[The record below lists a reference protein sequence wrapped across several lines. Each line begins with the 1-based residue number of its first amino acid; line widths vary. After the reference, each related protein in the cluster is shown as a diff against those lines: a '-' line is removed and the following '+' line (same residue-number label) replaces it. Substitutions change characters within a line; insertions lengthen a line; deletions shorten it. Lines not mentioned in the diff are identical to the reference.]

1 MADYGNFKRQSYR
14 VKKPIRSFKD
24 LEVYYRTEQA
34 SVRIIKD
41 VMPHLADGKCPEKL
55 KDQLLTCGLRIPQMI
70 AESHSKRFDDK
81 TLALK
86 MLDEAKHACNTVVVY
101 LEQVRDVSMGT
112 VSKAPN
118 PPAEAPAAPS
128 VPPMVTACNEIIRE
142 YAFTRVKILN
152 LLKAWLKFEDNLRGP
167 RAPGGGVSGDDPQSG
182 GADEGTADPDRPA
195 EKGSGGVEEAEGI
208 GKRGEQAGHRGC
220 GAEESGAMNGMR
232 FRVRMQR
239 KFDAGVSRW

>member
-1 MADYGNFKRQSYR
+1 MADYGNFKRQSGYR

-55 KDQLLTCGLRIPQMI
+55 KDQLLTCSLRIPQMI

-101 LEQVRDVSMGT
+101 LEQVRDV
-112 VSKAPN
+112 A
-118 PPAEAPAAPS
+118 APAAPGPGAS
-128 VPPMVTACNEIIRE
+128 GPAGAPATVVTVCNEIVRE

-152 LLKAWLKFEDNLRGP
+152 LLKAWLKFEDRDQKIAEA
-167 RAPGGGVSGDDPQSG
+167 RAPQ
-182 GADEGTADPDRPA
+182 AA
-195 EKGSGGVEEAEGI
+195 EYQATIRNQAAQMRAQQETIEQLKKELAAIKGQ
-208 GKRGEQAGHRGC
+208 KR
-220 GAEESGAMNGMR
+220 
-232 FRVRMQR
+232 
-239 KFDAGVSRW
+239 

>member
-1 MADYGNFKRQSYR
+1 MADYGNFKRQGYR

-152 LLKAWLKFEDNLRGP
+152 LLKAWLKFEDRDQRISEARAPQAAEYQATIRNQAAQIKQQQAEIAKLRG
-167 RAPGGGVSGDDPQSG
+167 DL
-182 GADEGTADPDRPA
+182 
-195 EKGSGGVEEAEGI
+195 EKLKV
-208 GKRGEQAGHRGC
+208 AGRH
-220 GAEESGAMNGMR
+220 
-232 FRVRMQR
+232 
-239 KFDAGVSRW
+239 AG